1 MFQVTCRA
9 APAGAVR
16 PHFTGRAPASLGGS
30 GRAAFRAHCRVG
42 FTLLA
47 ALAGCSEQREL
58 PEVSL
63 STERLSE
70 AEIAGRAEPALE
82 SGHPRITV
90 RLVFTALGPCRDLT
104 AEVVEPSAGQ
114 YVLQVIAHPPTRP
127 CGSESPYIGYT
138 AVLTGLPEGRSELR
152 VVHITTD
159 GRRTMQAVFDHPV
172 LVTPGSVD

>member
-1 MFQVTCRA
+1 MFTVTRRA
-9 APAGAVR
+9 APAGAAR
-16 PHFTGRAPASLGGS
+16 PHYIGRATASLPGG
-30 GRAAFRAHCRVG
+30 GRAAFRVPCGVG
-42 FTLLA
+42 LTLLA
-47 ALAGCSEQREL
+47 ALAGCGEQREL

-70 AEIAGRAEPALE
+70 VEVAGRAEPALE

-104 AEVVEPSAGQ
+104 ADVVEPSAGR
-114 YVLQVIAHPPTRP
+114 YVLQVTAHPPTRP
-127 CGSESPYIGYT
+127 CESDSPYIGYT

-159 GRRTMQAVFDHPV
+159 GRRTMQAVFEHPV
-172 LVTPGSVD
+172 LVTPWSED